1 MFLGTFVGTCA
12 YTGRMD
18 ELMNLKYLTQN
29 NGYWQYERRVPKA
42 VLSHPYWGQKKSWK
56 RPLGL
61 KVGASVEDVLSA
73 WKELHQTF
81 ETSLANIQER
91 NPHILDKRER
101 RRRAEAHL
109 KMFDLNPH
117 DGSLQGMDDDNE
129 RSHQLDYIDNVRDL
143 SGAFDDY
150 VRWEQTRRSCIPTPN
165 DRPEKLR
172 SSKIR
177 NSAARC
183 A

>member
-1 MFLGTFVGTCA
+1 MFLGTFVGTYA

-18 ELMNLKYLTQN
+18 ELMNLKHLTQN

-42 VLSHPYWGQKKSWK
+42 VLSHPYWEQKKAWK

-61 KVGASVEDVLSA
+61 KIGSPVEDVLSA

-81 ETSLANIQER
+81 ETSLANIKER

-109 KMFDLNPH
+109 KMFNLRPH
-117 DGSLQGMDDDNE
+117 DGSLAGIEDDNE
-129 RSHQLDYIDNVRDL
+129 RNHRLEYLDHVREL
-143 SGAFDDY
+143 SGGWGVSVGRRRYLGGNQLTSLPDTFGQGMPNL
-150 VRWEQTRRSCIPTPN
+150 QT
-165 DRPEKLR
+165 L
-172 SSKIR
+172 
-177 NSAARC
+177 
-183 A
+183 